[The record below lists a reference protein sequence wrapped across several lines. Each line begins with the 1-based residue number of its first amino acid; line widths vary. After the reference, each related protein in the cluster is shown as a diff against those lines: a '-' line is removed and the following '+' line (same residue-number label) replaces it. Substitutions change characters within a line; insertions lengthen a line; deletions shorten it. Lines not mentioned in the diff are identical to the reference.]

1 MWYLAIVLLCST
13 AIFAGLWLDT
23 RVANTTLQE
32 LHARSSVE
40 AAWQIISL
48 RYDNSQLSKACDQWA
63 KFDRAQVRKI
73 ADQAR
78 EIHDLHNELDQL
90 RVAHAKVVLGGV
102 EISAEQQAA
111 IDSRVN
117 DLAVCTIKQPL
128 DCHQV
133 DQ

>member
-23 RVANTTLQE
+23 RAANLTLQE
-32 LHARSSVE
+32 LHARNS
-40 AAWQIISL
+40 AWSAHQIISL
-48 RYDNSQLSKACDQWA
+48 RVDNRKLATACGQWA
-63 KFDRAQVRKI
+63 EFDRIQVRKI

-90 RVAHAKVVLGGV
+90 RVDHAKVVLGGV
-102 EISAEQQAA
+102 EISEEQQAA
-111 IDSRVN
+111 IDSRLE
-117 DLAVCTIKQPL
+117 DLAVCTITQPL
-128 DCHQV
+128 DCHRV